1 MAHVIETNPYMQ
13 QYFATRRRLKLG
25 LVIAGIIGGAFVGAT
40 LTTLG
45 KLVSGAP
52 PATLSDYVINLC
64 WFGLFGAIIGPI
76 VTWSAL
82 RRVPLWRT
90 MLEPVVAGVAGAAI
104 GVAIGSPVLS
114 LTLIPVGIIAAVT
127 RLGFVYSEKRSAYH
141 LDDGHGTESRL
152 LDGPEDVIR

>member
-1 MAHVIETNPYMQ
+1 MIESNPYMRR
-13 QYFATRRRLKLG
+13 YFATRWRLRLG
-25 LVIAGIIGGAFVGAT
+25 LIVAGVVGGTIVGAA
-40 LTTLG
+40 LTILG
-45 KLVSGAP
+45 KIVTGAP
-52 PATLSDYVINLC
+52 PATLSNYVINLW

-104 GVAIGSPVLS
+104 GVAIGSPVLF
-114 LTLIPVGIIAAVT
+114 LALIPFGIIGAVT
-127 RLGFVYSEKRSAYH
+127 RLGFVYSEKRSAYQ